1 MNDIR
6 ISNVKSIKCQIT
18 FKEYTV
24 DSKLSTIP
32 DYKPVKS
39 DIHPPLA
46 RQLTRDKIS
55 QVKFY
60 IKKTKNDNI
69 HKSEAHEFR

>member
-1 MNDIR
+1 M
-6 ISNVKSIKCQIT
+6 IKKILT

-32 DYKPVKS
+32 DYKPLES
-39 DIHPPLA
+39 DLHPPLA

-55 QVKFY
+55 QVKFV
-60 IKKTKNDNI
+60 TKN
-69 HKSEAHEFR
+69 